1 MAAGRSGREGGT
13 ARNIALA
20 RYQYDGSLDS
30 TFAGGRIVT
39 RFLTG
44 NAEAAAVAVQPS
56 DRKIVIAG
64 NADYSGAKMF
74 ALARYL
80 GI

>member
-1 MAAGRSGREGGT
+1 M
-13 ARNIALA
+13 
-20 RYQYDGSLDS
+20 
-30 TFAGGRIVT
+30 
-39 RFLTG
+39 
-44 NAEAAAVAVQPS
+44 AVQPS